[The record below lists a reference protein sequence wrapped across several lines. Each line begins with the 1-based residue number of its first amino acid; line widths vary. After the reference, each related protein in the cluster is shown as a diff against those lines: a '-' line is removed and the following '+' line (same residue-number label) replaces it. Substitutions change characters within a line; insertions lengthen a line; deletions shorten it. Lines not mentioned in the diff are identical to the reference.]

1 MPGLP
6 TVVAASAATPTT
18 AVPSTATPTLAAVP
32 SYVTSLATLIASP
45 SAAAATSTITTASAI
60 ATSPIASAASS
71 ISTSSA
77 ASATTIATSSATS
90 TIASSSSS
98 SATAGALDWRFVR
111 AGDVDGLGAAF
122 GIGVNKELDGLAEGE
137 AAEAVGSDGGLVDEE
152 FLAAVVG
159 GYEAKTLLVIEP
171 LHLPRY
177 PLLLTLTHR
186 SGSDLYLSLS
196 LLLLSP
202 LAPLKL
208 LLFCAGS
215 FSLVWLHPL
224 I

>member
-45 SAAAATSTITTASAI
+45 SAAAAATSTITTASAI

-177 PLLLTLTHR
+177 SLLLTLTHR
-186 SGSDLYLSLS
+186 SGSDLSLSLS
-196 LLLLSP
+196 L
-202 LAPLKL
+202 
-208 LLFCAGS
+208 
-215 FSLVWLHPL
+215 
-224 I
+224 